1 MGRSARGLPS
11 PLSARRYGAA
21 YGGLCDRYA
30 VREPQISARRGDPFR
45 YRSAYHGDPND
56 RSRIAERIVVGIHE
70 KGAVVFT
77 GIIQAVGRIAAI
89 ESGEQDIRL
98 CIESG
103 KLPLEGVSLGD
114 SIATSGV
121 CLTVTE
127 LTGEGYWADVSPE
140 SLSLTTLGTKG
151 VGDSVNLET
160 SLTLSTPLG
169 GHLVS
174 GHVDGVGHVDNIIED
189 ARFWRVRIA
198 APETLARYVAMKG
211 SICVDGTSL
220 TVNQVEGCHF
230 ELTIIPQTWEE
241 TVFSEYRVGSPVN
254 LEVDVIAR
262 YLERLMQFEAS
273 AEAT

>member
-1 MGRSARGLPS
+1 
-11 PLSARRYGAA
+11 
-21 YGGLCDRYA
+21 
-30 VREPQISARRGDPFR
+30 
-45 YRSAYHGDPND
+45 
-56 RSRIAERIVVGIHE
+56 
-70 KGAVVFT
+70 VFT
-77 GIIQAVGRIAAI
+77 GIIQAVGHIAAI

-98 CIESG
+98 CVESG

-151 VGDSVNLET
+151 IGDPVNLET

-262 YLERLMQFEAS
+262 YLERLMQFDAS
-273 AEAT
+273 AEAS

>member
-1 MGRSARGLPS
+1 M
-11 PLSARRYGAA
+11 
-21 YGGLCDRYA
+21 
-30 VREPQISARRGDPFR
+30 
-45 YRSAYHGDPND
+45 
-56 RSRIAERIVVGIHE
+56 
-70 KGAVVFT
+70 FT
-77 GIIQAVGRIAAI
+77 GIIQAVGHIAAI

-103 KLPLEGVSLGD
+103 KLPLEGVALGD

>member
-1 MGRSARGLPS
+1 M
-11 PLSARRYGAA
+11 
-21 YGGLCDRYA
+21 
-30 VREPQISARRGDPFR
+30 
-45 YRSAYHGDPND
+45 
-56 RSRIAERIVVGIHE
+56 
-70 KGAVVFT
+70 FT
-77 GIIQAVGRIAAI
+77 GIIQAVGHIAAI
-89 ESGEQDIRL
+89 ESGEKDIRL

-103 KLPLEGVSLGD
+103 KLPLEGVALGD

-151 VGDSVNLET
+151 VGDPVNLET

-174 GHVDGVGHVDNIIED
+174 GHVDGVGHVDDIIED

-198 APETLARYVAMKG
+198 APEALARYVAMKG

-220 TVNQVEGCHF
+220 TVNQVQGCHF

>member
-1 MGRSARGLPS
+1 M
-11 PLSARRYGAA
+11 
-21 YGGLCDRYA
+21 
-30 VREPQISARRGDPFR
+30 
-45 YRSAYHGDPND
+45 
-56 RSRIAERIVVGIHE
+56 
-70 KGAVVFT
+70 FT
-77 GIIQAVGRIAAI
+77 GIIQAVGHIAAI

-140 SLSLTTLGTKG
+140 SLSLTTLGTKAI
-151 VGDSVNLET
+151 GDSVNLET

-174 GHVDGVGHVDNIIED
+174 GHVDGVGHVDDIIED

-198 APETLARYVAMKG
+198 APEALARYVAMKG

-273 AEAT
+273 TEAT

>member
-1 MGRSARGLPS
+1 M
-11 PLSARRYGAA
+11 
-21 YGGLCDRYA
+21 
-30 VREPQISARRGDPFR
+30 
-45 YRSAYHGDPND
+45 
-56 RSRIAERIVVGIHE
+56 
-70 KGAVVFT
+70 FT
-77 GIIQAVGRIAAI
+77 GIIQAVGHIAAI

-127 LTGEGYWADVSPE
+127 LTGAGYWADVSPE
-140 SLSLTTLGTKG
+140 SLSLTTLGTKH
-151 VGDSVNLET
+151 VGDPADLET

-174 GHVDGVGHVDNIIED
+174 GHIDGVGHVDDIVED

-241 TVFSEYRVGSPVN
+241 TVFSDYRVGSPVN

-262 YLERLMQFEAS
+262 YLERLMQFGPSTEAN
-273 AEAT
+273 

>member
-1 MGRSARGLPS
+1 M
-11 PLSARRYGAA
+11 
-21 YGGLCDRYA
+21 
-30 VREPQISARRGDPFR
+30 
-45 YRSAYHGDPND
+45 
-56 RSRIAERIVVGIHE
+56 
-70 KGAVVFT
+70 FT
-77 GIIQAVGRIAAI
+77 GIIQAVGHIAAI

-140 SLSLTTLGTKG
+140 SLSLTTLGTKAI
-151 VGDSVNLET
+151 GDSVNLET

-174 GHVDGVGHVDNIIED
+174 GHVDGVGHVDDIIEE

-273 AEAT
+273 TEAT

>member
-1 MGRSARGLPS
+1 M
-11 PLSARRYGAA
+11 
-21 YGGLCDRYA
+21 
-30 VREPQISARRGDPFR
+30 
-45 YRSAYHGDPND
+45 
-56 RSRIAERIVVGIHE
+56 
-70 KGAVVFT
+70 FT

-140 SLSLTTLGTKG
+140 SLSLTTLGTKAI
-151 VGDSVNLET
+151 GDSVNLET

-174 GHVDGVGHVDNIIED
+174 GHVDGVGHVDDIIED
-189 ARFWRVRIA
+189 ARFWRVRIT

-273 AEAT
+273 TEAN

>member
-1 MGRSARGLPS
+1 
-11 PLSARRYGAA
+11 
-21 YGGLCDRYA
+21 
-30 VREPQISARRGDPFR
+30 
-45 YRSAYHGDPND
+45 
-56 RSRIAERIVVGIHE
+56 
-70 KGAVVFT
+70 VFT
-77 GIIQAVGRIAAI
+77 GIIQAVGHIAAI

-151 VGDSVNLET
+151 VGDPVNLET

-174 GHVDGVGHVDNIIED
+174 GHVDGVGHVDDIIED

-198 APETLARYVAMKG
+198 APEALARYVAMKG

-262 YLERLMQFEAS
+262 YLERLMQFETS
-273 AEAT
+273 AEAS